1 MKTSRELDTLIKQAS
16 PEVREYVAQL
26 QAELRKLVKDV
37 AKREVAI
44 TRMRAEFDELREGR
58 LKSRPLDELMDWELE
73 DLARQQAVS
82 TDAVPGQ
89 GKQ

>member
-44 TRMRAEFDELREGR
+44 TRMGAEFDELREGR
-58 LKSRPLDELMDWELE
+58 LRSRPLDELMDWELE
-73 DLARQQAVS
+73 DLAERQATGS
-82 TDAVPGQ
+82 DAVPRQ
-89 GKQ
+89 G

>member
-1 MKTSRELDTLIKQAS
+1 MKTTPELDTLIKQAS

-58 LKSRPLDELMDWELE
+58 LRSRPLDELMDWELE
-73 DLARQQAVS
+73 DLAERQATGS
-82 TDAVPGQ
+82 DAVPRQ
-89 GKQ
+89 G

>member
-44 TRMRAEFDELREGR
+44 TRLRAEFDELREGR
-58 LKSRPLDELMDWELE
+58 LRSRPLDELMDWELE
-73 DLARQQAVS
+73 DLAERQATGS
-82 TDAVPGQ
+82 DAVPRQ
-89 GKQ
+89 G

>member
-58 LKSRPLDELMDWELE
+58 LRSRPLDELMDWELE
-73 DLARQQAVS
+73 DLAERQATGS
-82 TDAVPGQ
+82 DAVPRQ
-89 GKQ
+89 G

>member
-58 LKSRPLDELMDWELE
+58 LRSRPLDELMDWELE
-73 DLARQQAVS
+73 DLAERQATGS
-82 TDAVPGQ
+82 DAVPGQ

>member
-26 QAELRKLVKDV
+26 QAELRKLVRDV

-58 LKSRPLDELMDWELE
+58 LRSRPLDELMDWELE
-73 DLARQQAVS
+73 DLAERQATGS
-82 TDAVPGQ
+82 DAVPRQ
-89 GKQ
+89 G

>member
-1 MKTSRELDTLIKQAS
+1 MKTTPELDTLIKQAS

-44 TRMRAEFDELREGR
+44 TRMRAEFDEQREGR
-58 LKSRPLDELMDWELE
+58 LRSRPLDELMDWELE
-73 DLARQQAVS
+73 DLAERQATGS
-82 TDAVPGQ
+82 DAVPRQ
-89 GKQ
+89 G